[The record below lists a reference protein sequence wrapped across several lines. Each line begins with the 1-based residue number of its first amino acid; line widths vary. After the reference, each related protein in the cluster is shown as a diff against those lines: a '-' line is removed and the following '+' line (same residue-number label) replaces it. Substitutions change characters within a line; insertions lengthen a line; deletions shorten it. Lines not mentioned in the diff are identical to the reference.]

1 MENKIIN
8 IIYELLKDNNL
19 YNFDNDEE
27 LKNVCVNMYDNILN
41 EKVIDIA
48 LEHEVFTIHCF
59 KSYADKEM
67 D

>member
-1 MENKIIN
+1 MENKLIN
-8 IIYELLKDNNL
+8 IIYELLKDKNL
-19 YNFDNDEE
+19 YNFDNDED
-27 LKNVCVNMYDNILN
+27 LKNVCVNMYYNILN

>member
-8 IIYELLKDNNL
+8 IIYELLKDKNL

-59 KSYADKEM
+59 KSYADKGVK
-67 D
+67 

>member
-1 MENKIIN
+1 MENKLIE
-8 IIYELLKDNNL
+8 IIYELLKDKNL

-27 LKNVCVNMYDNILN
+27 LKNVCINMYDNILN

-59 KSYADKEM
+59 KSYKDKEM
-67 D
+67 N

>member
-8 IIYELLKDNNL
+8 IIYELLKDKKL

-27 LKNVCVNMYDNILN
+27 LKNVCVNMYANILN

-48 LEHEVFTIHCF
+48 LENEVFTIHCF
-59 KSYADKEM
+59 KSYADKETN
-67 D
+67 